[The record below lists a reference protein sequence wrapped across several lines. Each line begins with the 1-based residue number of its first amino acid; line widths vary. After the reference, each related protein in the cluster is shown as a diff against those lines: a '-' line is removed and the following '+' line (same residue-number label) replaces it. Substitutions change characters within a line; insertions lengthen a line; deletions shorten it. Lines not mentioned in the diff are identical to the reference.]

1 MNNLEIINIPID
13 DIICYGNNPRNNK
26 LAVSKVQDSINN
38 FGFCNPIL
46 IDNNNVIIAGHTRYK
61 ACKNL
66 NFKQVPCVRLELN
79 EEQARA
85 YRIVDNKLNE
95 ISTWDV
101 HKLFIEFDALDEIGF
116 DLNLTGF
123 SDNEIDNILNGAVD
137 TANEEGG
144 YSFENKE
151 FNEENFNNDK
161 MSLNFNLDI
170 MDFRMVNSCLLSI
183 DDDINKALVKL
194 VKQYDKA

>member
-1 MNNLEIINIPID
+1 MKK
-13 DIICYGNNPRNNK
+13 G
-26 LAVSKVQDSINN
+26 
-38 FGFCNPIL
+38 
-46 IDNNNVIIAGHTRYK
+46 
-61 ACKNL
+61 
-66 NFKQVPCVRLELN
+66 
-79 EEQARA
+79 
-85 YRIVDNKLNE
+85 
-95 ISTWDV
+95 
-101 HKLFIEFDALDEIGF
+101 
-116 DLNLTGF
+116 
-123 SDNEIDNILNGAVD
+123 
-137 TANEEGG
+137 GG